1 MQNKGFI
8 KIISVL
14 LILVCLFYLSF
25 SAVVRYYDNKAKQI
39 ANGDEAVEQA
49 YLDSLSNEK
58 VYFGNWTLKDCR
70 EMGISLGLDLKGG
83 MNVIL
88 EVSVPDVIKVLSDNK
103 PDAVFNEA
111 LSNAA
116 KEAVNSQD
124 DVEAMWVYHDGKKV
138 YSDHFEGSI
147 VK

>member
-39 ANGDEAVEQA
+39 ANGDAAVEQA
-49 YLDSLSNEK
+49 YLDSLANEK

-70 EMGISLGLDLKGG
+70 EIP
-83 MNVIL
+83 V
-88 EVSVPDVIKVLSDNK
+88 
-103 PDAVFNEA
+103 
-111 LSNAA
+111 
-116 KEAVNSQD
+116 
-124 DVEAMWVYHDGKKV
+124 
-138 YSDHFEGSI
+138 
-147 VK
+147 